1 MQADHTLWALIST
14 ALVMLTIPGVAL
26 FYGGMVRKKS
36 VLNTIALPLG
46 AFVLVSLEGILLGE
60 AEISGSGAG
69 LAMSR
74 AAGDGP
80 VLLMPHVL
88 MASLTLALMAGGII
102 ERIHFAFFLL
112 FGPLWVVLVYGPLS
126 QWLWGGGWL
135 GRLGALDYAGGAVI
149 HISAGV
155 SALVMAL
162 MVGPRL
168 GYGRTEMIPNHLPL
182 SCCGAALMWLGWF
195 GFSAGSRSSTMA
207 TVTVAFVAIQVSA
220 ATAALTWMTAEWL
233 QRDKPTVLGLVS
245 GAVAG
250 LVAIAP
256 AAGYVSPMSAVV
268 IGMGAGGLC
277 YMVVN
282 YVKLIFGYDDSLDVF
297 GMHGVGGTWG
307 MIAAGLFMSTEVN
320 PDGSDGLF
328 YGYPY
333 QFFVQV
339 LAVFVAW
346 VVAGGMTGLLMVG
359 LRRVLTARVD
369 QQAEMMGLD
378 LAFHQEKG

>member
-1 MQADHTLWALIST
+1 
-14 ALVMLTIPGVAL
+14 
-26 FYGGMVRKKS
+26 
-36 VLNTIALPLG
+36 
-46 AFVLVSLEGILLGE
+46 
-60 AEISGSGAG
+60 
-69 LAMSR
+69 
-74 AAGDGP
+74 
-80 VLLMPHVL
+80 
-88 MASLTLALMAGGII
+88 
-102 ERIHFAFFLL
+102 
-112 FGPLWVVLVYGPLS
+112 
-126 QWLWGGGWL
+126 
-135 GRLGALDYAGGAVI
+135 LGALDYAGGAVI

-162 MVGPRL
+162 MLGPRL

-182 SCCGAALMWLGWF
+182 SSCGAALIWLGWF
-195 GFSAGSRSSTMA
+195 GFSTGATASSMA
-207 TVTVAFVAIQVSA
+207 TVTAAFVAIQVSA

-233 QRDKPTVLGLVS
+233 QRDRPTVLGLVS

-256 AAGYVSPMSAVV
+256 AAGYVGPMSAVV
-268 IGMGAGGLC
+268 IGVGAGGLC

-339 LAVFVAW
+339 LAVLVTWAVA
-346 VVAGGMTGLLMVG
+346 AGMTGLLMGG
-359 LRRVLTARVD
+359 LRRVLAPRVE
-369 QQAEMMGLD
+369 QQSEMMGLD
-378 LAFHQEKG
+378 LALHQEKG